1 MQYAIL
7 NPCRTVNR
15 IEVKAFAEGIAEI
28 ETQFTQQ
35 GIHTQQTQQLASV
48 PGTQVGKLPLAQVA
62 FNDAIERRDIR

>member
-48 PGTQVGKLPLAQVA
+48 PGTQVGKLPLPVA
-62 FNDAIERRDIR
+62 FNDAIERRDIG

>member
-15 IEVKAFAEGIAEI
+15 IKVKAFAEGIAEI

-62 FNDAIERRDIR
+62 FNDAIERRNIG